1 MLIHRSEERGM
12 ADYGWLKS
20 RYSFSFADYHNRD
33 RMGFGA
39 LRVINDDVIEPSSGF
54 GMHPHSDMEI
64 VTIVT
69 RGAVRH
75 EDSEGNHGVTRA
87 GEIQYMSAGTG
98 ITHSEY
104 NASDSEPLELF
115 QIWIHP
121 SERGVPPAYAQRD
134 VSHFDSYNRWAP
146 LVSPDGRSDSMT
158 IRQNAWIF
166 TATLEPGMILG
177 LPLLE
182 GSRGQ
187 LLMVVEGE
195 VRVGNEVLFD
205 RDEMQLTDEERATVQ
220 AHTASRLLLFD
231 VPMAR

>member
-1 MLIHRSEERGM
+1 M

-20 RYSFSFADYHNRD
+20 RHSFSFADYHNRD

-54 GMHPHSDMEI
+54 GMHLHSDMEI
-64 VTIVT
+64 VTIVM

-75 EDSEGNHGVTRA
+75 EDSEGNLGVTRA

-121 SERGVPPAYAQRD
+121 NQRGLPPAYAQRD
-134 VSHFDSYNRWAP
+134 VSRFDSRNRWAL
-146 LVSPDGRSDSMT
+146 LVSPDGRSDSMA
-158 IRQNAWIF
+158 IRQDAWIY

-195 VRVGNEVLFD
+195 VRVGGEVLFD
-205 RDEMQLTDEERATVQ
+205 RDEMQLADEERATVQ